1 MNEFAFVLGNGQS
14 RLEFDTG
21 DLQSRGTVFAC
32 NRMYT
37 NKHVDVLVSVDEG
50 MTKEIQNHELFW
62 TFKEHYTRPQYTNN
76 TSLPLDKRWQ
86 GYSSG
91 PNAAAIAATKGF
103 AYICLIGMDLHSDTS
118 YINNIYAGTEHYK
131 GPDDGP
137 TFYGNWVDQL
147 VHIAEVY
154 NHIRFIHV
162 NPLKGFTPD
171 EWKQMSN
178 FSVMTKPEFQ
188 TFVGM
193 DK

>member
-14 RLEFDTG
+14 RLEFDTS

-37 NKHVDVLVSVDEG
+37 DKHVDVLVSVDEG
-50 MTKEIQNHELFW
+50 MTKEIQNHKLFC

-76 TSLPLDKRWQ
+76 MSLPLDKRWQ

-118 YINNIYAGTEHYK
+118 YINMLVSSCVNGVFSISRANHAKALVSLGK
-131 GPDDGP
+131 
-137 TFYGNWVDQL
+137 QL
-147 VHIAEVY
+147 PA
-154 NHIRFIHV
+154 
-162 NPLKGFTPD
+162 
-171 EWKQMSN
+171 
-178 FSVMTKPEFQ
+178 
-188 TFVGM
+188 
-193 DK
+193 